1 MAAGVFRIVFLGI
14 LSIAAWQD
22 KKTLSV
28 SRKFLLLSGML
39 AILGRILIDNK
50 QIYLLEWG
58 VSILPGIFLLGFGWI
73 SHWQIGI
80 GDGVIVLIMGLW
92 LGIWETLVI
101 LLFGMFLCS
110 VYCGGLLLLRKAGRK
125 TEVPFIPFLWVACL
139 IGRILG

>member
-28 SRKFLLLSGML
+28 SRKFLLLSG
-39 AILGRILIDNK
+39 
-50 QIYLLEWG
+50 
-58 VSILPGIFLLGFGWI
+58 
-73 SHWQIGI
+73 
-80 GDGVIVLIMGLW
+80 LW

-110 VYCGGLLLLRKAGRK
+110 VFCGGLLLLRKAGRK